1 MEMHR
6 MALEQLADEV
16 GDGAVIGVGG
26 AGLQRKPMAALAA
39 LVAAGRRD
47 LKVVSFLG
55 SVDVELLL
63 AADSV
68 AELHSAGVSLDG
80 GGLAPLY
87 RAARQDGS
95 IRFHEWSE
103 GTLLCALQATARGV
117 PSLPTWMA
125 LNTDLPNINERL
137 RVGADP
143 FTGDPV
149 VNVRGLAVDVA
160 LLHVPGVDL
169 EGNVYV
175 DGDLALDGALARAAD
190 RTIVCYEQVVEA
202 DPSRA
207 ALSRLWV
214 DAVVP
219 APEGA
224 WPTGCH
230 ARYGADLDAVVRWAS
245 GGKRGEVSLLTR
257 ESSPA

>member
-6 MALEQLADEV
+6 TALDKLADEID
-16 GDGAVIGVGG
+16 DGAVIGVGG

-47 LKVVSFLG
+47 LRVVSFLG
-55 SVDVELLL
+55 SLDVELLL
-63 AADSV
+63 AADAV

-87 RAARQDGS
+87 RAARQDGT

-125 LNTDLPNINERL
+125 LGTDLPAINERL
-137 RVGADP
+137 RVGTDP

-149 VNVRGLAVDVA
+149 MNVRGLALDVA
-160 LLHVPGVDL
+160 LLHVPAVDID
-169 EGNVYV
+169 GNVYV
-175 DGDLALDGALARAAD
+175 DGDLALDGALARAAESDD
-190 RTIVCYEQVVEA
+190 RLLRAGRRRRSEPGGALAAVGGRGRAGPGGRVA
-202 DPSRA
+202 DRLSCALWRGSRCGRSLGLGRQA
-207 ALSRLWV
+207 G
-214 DAVVP
+214 D
-219 APEGA
+219 
-224 WPTGCH
+224 
-230 ARYGADLDAVVRWAS
+230 
-245 GGKRGEVSLLTR
+245 VSSLTR
-257 ESSPA
+257 ESSAA